1 MRVFELYNITIN
13 LNRVYLL
20 EKKLRKDEHA

>member
-1 MRVFELYNITIN
+1 MRVLELYHITIN

-20 EKKLRKDEHA
+20 EEKLRKDEHA